1 MKDYILIKGTL
12 KEVIAQLYSL
22 KAFYGENASISEIVE
37 NENKTGDK
45 NVEM

>member
-22 KAFYGENASISEIVE
+22 KAFYGENATISEIIE
-37 NENKTGDK
+37 NENRIGNN
-45 NVEM
+45 NVKV